1 MTNQQVVKSYHLRF
15 QLNGIPEPLYFAVDQ
30 AESEWL
36 QHLLQAPEH
45 RSLPFF
51 FFTTTDGHK
60 VIVSLADIQLVTFGW
75 DVELVSASEPPG
87 PKIEIYF
94 RDTAQPYRGLLE
106 DPGPLETI
114 FLASSFEVEDEPFVH
129 FLDGEGEAVFLRS
142 EQVVLLTYYWEEV
155 KQNRSLVHRVKGQ
168 SPEPSPDDASLR
180 GEWRIQVWQSER
192 DEGWYADL
200 EFVAEDQEQVLE
212 VETYGPCE
220 AKTEAAEVARK
231 GLEAHWLN
239 PPASPV
245 F

>member
-1 MTNQQVVKSYHLRF
+1 MPSIRQRANGCNTSSRHRNIAPGRF
-15 QLNGIPEPLYFAVDQ
+15 SF
-30 AESEWL
+30 
-36 QHLLQAPEH
+36 
-45 RSLPFF
+45 
-51 FFTTTDGHK
+51 K
-60 VIVSLADIQLVTFGW
+60 VIVSLPDIQLVTFGW
-75 DVELVSASEPPG
+75 DVELMSVSEPAV
-87 PKIEIYF
+87 PKIEIFF
-94 RDTAQPYRGLLE
+94 RGTAQPYQAILE

-129 FLDGEGEAVFLRS
+129 FLDGEGEAVFFRS

-155 KQNRSLVHRVKGQ
+155 KRNRSVVHRVIG
-168 SPEPSPDDASLR
+168 PSPDDASLR

-200 EFVAEDQEQVLE
+200 EFATDDEEPGRE

-231 GLEAHWLN
+231 GLEGHWLN

>member
-1 MTNQQVVKSYHLRF
+1 MPTARLSVWLAGRIDFEDYLRVAERLSF
-15 QLNGIPEPLYFAVDQ
+15 EVAEPDGCGPT
-30 AESEWL
+30 
-36 QHLLQAPEH
+36 LLLCEH
-45 RSLPFF
+45 A
-51 FFTTTDGHK
+51 D
-60 VIVSLADIQLVTFGW
+60 VITLGRLASRR
-75 DVELVSASEPPG
+75 DVELTDVGEPPV

-94 RDTAQPYRGLLE
+94 RGTAQPYQAMLE

-129 FLDGEGEAVFLRS
+129 FLDGEGEAVFFRS

-155 KQNRSLVHRVKGQ
+155 KRNRSVVHRVIG
-168 SPEPSPDDASLR
+168 PSPDDASLR

-200 EFVAEDQEQVLE
+200 EFATDDEEPGRE

-231 GLEAHWLN
+231 GLEGHWLN

>member
-1 MTNQQVVKSYHLRF
+1 M
-15 QLNGIPEPLYFAVDQ
+15 
-30 AESEWL
+30 
-36 QHLLQAPEH
+36 
-45 RSLPFF
+45 
-51 FFTTTDGHK
+51 
-60 VIVSLADIQLVTFGW
+60 
-75 DVELVSASEPPG
+75 
-87 PKIEIYF
+87 
-94 RDTAQPYRGLLE
+94 LE

-129 FLDGEGEAVFLRS
+129 FLDGEGEAVFFRS
-142 EQVVLLTYYWEEV
+142 EQVVLLSFYWEEV
-155 KQNRSLVHRVKGQ
+155 KRNLSLVHRVNG
-168 SPEPSPDDASLR
+168 PSPVDASRR

-200 EFVAEDQEQVLE
+200 EFVADDQEQGFE

-220 AKTEAAEVARK
+220 AKTEAAELARK

>member
-1 MTNQQVVKSYHLRF
+1 MTNQQMVKSYHLRF
-15 QLNGIPEPLYFAVDQ
+15 QLNGLPEPLYYAVDRE
-30 AESEWL
+30 ESEWL

-45 RSLPFF
+45 RSWPFF

-60 VIVSLADIQLVTFGW
+60 VIVSLPDIQLVTFGW
-75 DVELVSASEPPG
+75 DVELMDVGEPPV
-87 PKIEIYF
+87 PEIEIYF
-94 RDTAQPYRGLLE
+94 RGTAQPYRGILE
-106 DPGPLETI
+106 DPGALETI
-114 FLASSFEVEDEPFVH
+114 FLTSSFDVEDEPFVL
-129 FLDGEGEAVFLRS
+129 FLDGEGEEVFFRS

-155 KQNRSLVHRVKGQ
+155 KRNRSLVHKVKGQ
-168 SPEPSPDDASLR
+168 SPDDANHR
-180 GEWRIQVWQSER
+180 GVWRIQVWQSER

-200 EFVAEDQEQVLE
+200 EFAADDQEQVLE

-231 GLEAHWLN
+231 GLETHWLN